1 MIIRNWITLL
11 FIISLISIS
20 SALVAEYFF
29 NLQPCELCLK
39 QRHPYY
45 LILICLI
52 LIFLFK
58 NLNKIWLYLVIQL
71 ASVYGLFYS
80 IWHVGV
86 ENKILKGP
94 AGCSAMLTSS
104 ENASDLKA
112 QILSKQ
118 VISCDEVIWSFGIS
132 AASINTL
139 VLLVIFILNAIYL
152 FKYYGIKKEKAS
164 KKILHQ
170 EVPLIESF

>member
-1 MIIRNWITLL
+1 MIISNWAKFL
-11 FIISLISIS
+11 FVISFMSIS

-45 LILICLI
+45 LILICLVF
-52 LIFLFK
+52 IFLLK
-58 NLNKIWLYLVIQL
+58 NLNKIWLYIIIQL
-71 ASVYGLFYS
+71 ASVYGLYYS

-86 ENKILKGP
+86 ENEILKGP
-94 AGCSAMLTSS
+94 AGCSAMLISS
-104 ENASDLKA
+104 ESAADLKA

-118 VISCDEVIWSFGIS
+118 VISCDEVIWSFFGIS

-139 VLLVIFILNAIYL
+139 VLLVIFIFNAIYL
-152 FKYYGIKKEKAS
+152 NRYNGFKKEKN
-164 KKILHQ
+164 I
-170 EVPLIESF
+170 

>member
-20 SALVAEYFF
+20 SALIAEYFF

-52 LIFLFK
+52 LIFVIK
-58 NLNKIWLYLVIQL
+58 KLNKIWFYLVIQF
-71 ASVYGLFYS
+71 ASIYGLFYS

-104 ENASDLKA
+104 KNTDDLKV

-118 VISCDEVIWSFGIS
+118 VISCDEVIWSFFGIS
-132 AASINTL
+132 AASINTI
-139 VLLVIFILNAIYL
+139 VLLVIFILNTIYL
-152 FKYYGIKKEKAS
+152 IKYNGIKKEKS
-164 KKILHQ
+164 
-170 EVPLIESF
+170 V

>member
-1 MIIRNWITLL
+1 MIIRNWTLLL

-20 SALVAEYFF
+20 SALIAEYFF

-45 LILICLI
+45 LILVCLVF
-52 LIFLFK
+52 IFIIK
-58 NLNKIWLYLVIQL
+58 NLNKVVFYLLIQL
-71 ASVYGLFYS
+71 ATVYGLFYS

-104 ENASDLKA
+104 ENATDLKA

-118 VISCDEVIWSFGIS
+118 VISCDEVIWSFFGIS

-152 FKYYGIKKEKAS
+152 FRYYGIKKEKS
-164 KKILHQ
+164 
-170 EVPLIESF
+170 V

>member
-1 MIIRNWITLL
+1 MIIRNWTLLL

-20 SALVAEYFF
+20 SALIAEYFF

-45 LILICLI
+45 LILVSLVF
-52 LIFLFK
+52 IFIIK
-58 NLNKIWLYLVIQL
+58 NLNKVVFYLLIQL

-94 AGCSAMLTSS
+94 SGCSVMLKNS

-118 VISCDEVIWSFGIS
+118 VISCDEVIWSFFGIS

-152 FKYYGIKKEKAS
+152 FKNYGIKKEKN
-164 KKILHQ
+164 
-170 EVPLIESF
+170 V

>member
-1 MIIRNWITLL
+1 MIIRSWTLLL

-20 SALVAEYFF
+20 SALIAEYFF

-45 LILICLI
+45 LILVCLVF
-52 LIFLFK
+52 IFIIK
-58 NLNKIWLYLVIQL
+58 NLNKIVFYLLIQL
-71 ASVYGLFYS
+71 SAVYGLFYS

-94 AGCSAMLTSS
+94 SGCSVMLKNS
-104 ENASDLKA
+104 ESASDLKA

-118 VISCDEVIWSFGIS
+118 VISCDEVIWSFFGIS

-152 FKYYGIKKEKAS
+152 FKNYGTKKEKN
-164 KKILHQ
+164 
-170 EVPLIESF
+170 V

>member
-1 MIIRNWITLL
+1 MIIRNWTLLL

-20 SALVAEYFF
+20 SALIAEYFF

-45 LILICLI
+45 LILVSLVF
-52 LIFLFK
+52 IFIIK
-58 NLNKIWLYLVIQL
+58 NLNKVVFYLLIQL
-71 ASVYGLFYS
+71 ATVYGLFYS

-86 ENKILKGP
+86 ENKFLKGP
-94 AGCSAMLTSS
+94 AGCSTMLTNS
-104 ENASDLKA
+104 ENTTDLKA

-118 VISCDEVIWSFGIS
+118 VISCDEVIWSFFGIS

-152 FKYYGIKKEKAS
+152 FRYYGIKKEKN
-164 KKILHQ
+164 
-170 EVPLIESF
+170 V

>member
-1 MIIRNWITLL
+1 MIIRNWTLLL

-20 SALVAEYFF
+20 SALIAEYFF

-45 LILICLI
+45 LILVCLVF
-52 LIFLFK
+52 IFIIK
-58 NLNKIWLYLVIQL
+58 NLNKVVFYLLIQL
-71 ASVYGLFYS
+71 GAVYGLFYS

-94 AGCSAMLTSS
+94 SGCSVMLKNS
-104 ENASDLKA
+104 ESASDLKA

-118 VISCDEVIWSFGIS
+118 VISCDEVIWSFFGIS

-152 FKYYGIKKEKAS
+152 FKNYGIKKEKN
-164 KKILHQ
+164 
-170 EVPLIESF
+170 V

>member
-1 MIIRNWITLL
+1 MIIRNWTLLL

-20 SALVAEYFF
+20 SALIAEYFF

-45 LILICLI
+45 LILVCLVF
-52 LIFLFK
+52 IFIIK
-58 NLNKIWLYLVIQL
+58 NLNQIVFYLLIQL
-71 ASVYGLFYS
+71 SAVYGLFYS

-94 AGCSAMLTSS
+94 SGCSVMLKNS
-104 ENASDLKA
+104 ESASDLKA

-118 VISCDEVIWSFGIS
+118 VISCDEVIWSFFGIS

-152 FKYYGIKKEKAS
+152 FKNYGIKKEKN
-164 KKILHQ
+164 
-170 EVPLIESF
+170 V

>member
-1 MIIRNWITLL
+1 MIIRNWTLLL

-20 SALVAEYFF
+20 SALIAEYFF

-45 LILICLI
+45 LILVSLVF
-52 LIFLFK
+52 IFIIK
-58 NLNKIWLYLVIQL
+58 NLNKVVFYLLIQL

-94 AGCSAMLTSS
+94 SGCSVMLTNS
-104 ENASDLKA
+104 ESASDLKA

-118 VISCDEVIWSFGIS
+118 VISCDEVIWSFFGIS

-152 FKYYGIKKEKAS
+152 FKNYGIKKEKN
-164 KKILHQ
+164 
-170 EVPLIESF
+170 V

>member
-1 MIIRNWITLL
+1 MIIRNWTKLL
-11 FIISLISIS
+11 FVISIVSIS

-45 LILICLI
+45 LILICI
-52 LIFLFK
+52 VFIFLLK
-58 NLNKIWLYLVIQL
+58 NLNKIWLYFVIQF

-86 ENKILKGP
+86 ENKILEGP

-104 ENASDLKA
+104 ESASDLKA

-118 VISCDEVIWSFGIS
+118 VISCDEVIWSFFGIS

-139 VLLVIFILNAIYL
+139 VLLVIFIFNAIYL
-152 FKYYGIKKEKAS
+152 YRNNGFKKEKN
-164 KKILHQ
+164 I
-170 EVPLIESF
+170 

>member
-1 MIIRNWITLL
+1 MIIRNWTLLL

-20 SALVAEYFF
+20 SALIAEYFF

-45 LILICLI
+45 LILVCLVF
-52 LIFLFK
+52 IFIIK
-58 NLNKIWLYLVIQL
+58 NLNKIVFYLLIQL
-71 ASVYGLFYS
+71 SAVYGLFYS

-86 ENKILKGP
+86 ENKIFKGP

-118 VISCDEVIWSFGIS
+118 VISCDEVIWSFFGIS

-139 VLLVIFILNAIYL
+139 VLLVIFIFNAIYL
-152 FKYYGIKKEKAS
+152 YKNNGFKKEKD
-164 KKILHQ
+164 I
-170 EVPLIESF
+170 

>member
-1 MIIRNWITLL
+1 MIIRNWAKFL
-11 FIISLISIS
+11 FVISFMSIS

-45 LILICLI
+45 LILICLVF
-52 LIFLFK
+52 IFLLK
-58 NLNKIWLYLVIQL
+58 NLNKIWLYIIIQL
-71 ASVYGLFYS
+71 ASAYGLYYS

-86 ENKILKGP
+86 ENEIFKGP
-94 AGCSAMLTSS
+94 AGCSAMLISS
-104 ENASDLKA
+104 ESAADLKA

-118 VISCDEVIWSFGIS
+118 VISCDEVIWSFFGIS

-139 VLLVIFILNAIYL
+139 VLLVIFIFNVIYL
-152 FKYYGIKKEKAS
+152 YRNNGFKKEKN
-164 KKILHQ
+164 I
-170 EVPLIESF
+170 

>member
-1 MIIRNWITLL
+1 MIIRNWTLLL

-20 SALVAEYFF
+20 SALIAEYFF

-45 LILICLI
+45 LILVSLVF
-52 LIFLFK
+52 IFIIK
-58 NLNKIWLYLVIQL
+58 NLNKAVFYLLIQL
-71 ASVYGLFYS
+71 AAVYGLFYS

-94 AGCSAMLTSS
+94 SGCSVMLTNS
-104 ENASDLKA
+104 ESASDLKA

-118 VISCDEVIWSFGIS
+118 VISCDEVIWSFFGIS

-152 FKYYGIKKEKAS
+152 FKNYGTKKEKN
-164 KKILHQ
+164 
-170 EVPLIESF
+170 V

>member
-1 MIIRNWITLL
+1 MIIRNWAKFL
-11 FIISLISIS
+11 FVISFISIS
-20 SALVAEYFF
+20 SALVAEFFF

-45 LILICLI
+45 LILICLVF
-52 LIFLFK
+52 IFLLK
-58 NLNKIWLYLVIQL
+58 NSNKIWLYSVIQF

-94 AGCSAMLTSS
+94 AGCSAMLTNS
-104 ENASDLKA
+104 ENTTDLKA

-118 VISCDEVIWSFGIS
+118 VISCDEVIWSFFGIS

-139 VLLVIFILNAIYL
+139 VLLVIFIFNAIYL
-152 FKYYGIKKEKAS
+152 YRNNGFKKEKN
-164 KKILHQ
+164 I
-170 EVPLIESF
+170 

>member
-1 MIIRNWITLL
+1 MIIRNWAKLL
-11 FIISLISIS
+11 FVISFISIS

-45 LILICLI
+45 LILLCLFFM
-52 LIFLFK
+52 FLLK
-58 NLNKIWLYLVIQL
+58 NLNKIWLYVIIQL

-86 ENKILKGP
+86 EKKILKGP

-104 ENASDLKA
+104 ESASELKA

-118 VISCDEVIWSFGIS
+118 VISCDEVIWSFFGIS

-139 VLLVIFILNAIYL
+139 VLLVIFIFNAIYL
-152 FKYYGIKKEKAS
+152 YRNNGFKKEKN
-164 KKILHQ
+164 I
-170 EVPLIESF
+170 